1 MTFEKLTNAKIM
13 VIDEDVAMME
23 ILKDLLETYHHTVTI
38 NTNVISA
45 IEKLKVEEYDIL
57 LINYLMTP
65 INGDRV
71 VEIIREFNKDIYII
85 LMSTHKDLIP
95 SIETMNSLDI
105 QAYFE
110 KSSRF
115 DQLIMQIQ
123 TGIKYVE
130 QVKNLKK
137 ANIQLEEYVLDFAD
151 VLLKTVD
158 AKDNFTASHSLRVS
172 KLTIL
177 FAKYLN
183 LSHEQIESLR
193 LAGLFHDIGKIGI
206 ADSILKKD
214 NGLTN
219 EEYDI
224 MKLHT
229 IIGANIFSVSS
240 IFKDVVP
247 AIYSHH
253 EKYDGSGYPEKLKAD
268 NIPFLARV
276 LAITDAFDA
285 IVSKRPYKE
294 AMSFEYGIEKI
305 KESSGKSFDP
315 ILTKDFLDFYE
326 KNKNEIKEICNG

>member
-1 MTFEKLTNAKIM
+1 ML
-13 VIDEDVAMME
+13 
-23 ILKDLLETYHHTVTI
+23 LKDLLETYHHTVTI

-137 ANIQLEEYVLDFAD
+137 ANIQLE
-151 VLLKTVD
+151 
-158 AKDNFTASHSLRVS
+158 
-172 KLTIL
+172 
-177 FAKYLN
+177 
-183 LSHEQIESLR
+183 
-193 LAGLFHDIGKIGI
+193 
-206 ADSILKKD
+206 
-214 NGLTN
+214 
-219 EEYDI
+219 
-224 MKLHT
+224 
-229 IIGANIFSVSS
+229 
-240 IFKDVVP
+240 
-247 AIYSHH
+247 
-253 EKYDGSGYPEKLKAD
+253 
-268 NIPFLARV
+268 
-276 LAITDAFDA
+276 
-285 IVSKRPYKE
+285 
-294 AMSFEYGIEKI
+294 
-305 KESSGKSFDP
+305 
-315 ILTKDFLDFYE
+315 
-326 KNKNEIKEICNG
+326 